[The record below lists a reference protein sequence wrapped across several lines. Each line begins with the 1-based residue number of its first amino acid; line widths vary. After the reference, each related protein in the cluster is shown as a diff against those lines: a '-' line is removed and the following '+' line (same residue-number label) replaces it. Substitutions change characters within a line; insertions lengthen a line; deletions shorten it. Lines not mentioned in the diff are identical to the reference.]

1 MDFRLRPWRTDDL
14 PALVRYA
21 NNFAIARNL
30 TNQFPHPY
38 SEEDGE
44 RFIAMATRD
53 TPTRI
58 FAIELQG
65 EAGGAIGIHPQ
76 TDIHA
81 RNAELG
87 YWLAEP
93 FWGQG
98 IMTRAVRE
106 MVAYGFR
113 TYPEVDRI
121 FARPFGSNHASQR
134 VLEKAGFAL
143 EARMEKTLYK
153 NGAYEDEL
161 IYAVRRSG
169 D

>member
-53 TPTRI
+53 IPTRI
-58 FAIELQG
+58 FAIGLQG

-93 FWGQG
+93 YWGQG

-106 MVAYGFR
+106 MVAYGFQ
-113 TYPEVDRI
+113 TFPGISRI
-121 FARPFGSNHASQR
+121 FARSFGSNLASQR
-134 VLEKAGFAL
+134 VLEKAGFEL
-143 EARMEKTLYK
+143 EARLEKTLYK
-153 NGAYEDEL
+153 NERYEDEL
-161 IYAVRRSG
+161 IYAVRCP
-169 D
+169 